1 MRYQSSDM
9 KFAATSD
16 ESQLKGHQPSTLLE
30 PLFHVALVEPEIP
43 QNTGNIGRTCVGTRS
58 DLHLVGSLG
67 FKITDKN
74 LRRAGLDYW
83 QHLSWKHH
91 ESIANWQNEIKDP
104 RRVFYFSAK
113 GTRHYYDIQFQ
124 TGDWIVFGKETK
136 GLPDDLLQQNPEQ
149 VLLIPILGPVR
160 GYNVSTAVAIVAFEF
175 LRQLRQRGKMPEDY
189 ILDPAFLAAEDSDL

>member
-1 MRYQSSDM
+1 M

-16 ESQLKGHQPSTLLE
+16 DSHLKGHEPSPLLE

-58 DLHLVGSLG
+58 DLHLVGQLG
-67 FKITDKN
+67 FKITDRN
-74 LRRAGLDYW
+74 LKRAGLDYW

-91 ESIANWQNEIKDP
+91 ESIGDWKSEIKDP

-113 GTRHYYDIQFQ
+113 GTRHYYDVQFQ
-124 TGDWIVFGKETK
+124 KGDWIVFGKETK

-175 LRQLRQRGKMPEDY
+175 LRQLRERGEMPEDY
-189 ILDPAFLAAEDSDL
+189 ILDPAVLAAEDSDL